1 MSVKPRALVWSASPI
16 FLMNLRS
23 KVGAP
28 SLHSSPRLTALRDAK
43 GYLDYWG
50 NRLETSVA
58 DPKFKELREYAKR
71 MSSLE
76 DEEKA
81 EAPARD

>member
-1 MSVKPRALVWSASPI
+1 MGLLS
-16 FLMNLRS
+16 
-23 KVGAP
+23 
-28 SLHSSPRLTALRDAK
+28 DAF
-43 GYLDYWG
+43 YHMRYWG
-50 NRLETSVA
+50 DRLEASVA

>member
-1 MSVKPRALVWSASPI
+1 V
-16 FLMNLRS
+16 
-23 KVGAP
+23 AP
-28 SLHSSPRLTALRDAK
+28 YRDAI
-43 GYLDYWG
+43 GYLNYWG
-50 NRLETSVA
+50 DRLEASVA
-58 DPKFKELREYAKR
+58 DPKFKELKEYAKR